1 MEIDNNLYAESLK
14 SALKVKFLSNSQELK
29 LYAVSLYNASL
40 WGREVDRR
48 NERMRRKDNR
58 INRW

>member
-1 MEIDNNLYAESLK
+1 MELDNDLYAASLK
-14 SALKVKFLSNSQELK
+14 SALKVDFISNSQELK

-48 NERMRRKDNR
+48 NKVIRERDKSLK
-58 INRW
+58 